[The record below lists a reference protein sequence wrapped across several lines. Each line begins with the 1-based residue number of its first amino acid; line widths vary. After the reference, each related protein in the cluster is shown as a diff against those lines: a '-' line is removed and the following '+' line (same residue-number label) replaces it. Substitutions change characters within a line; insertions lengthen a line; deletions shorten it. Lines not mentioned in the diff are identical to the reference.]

1 MQLTSSLEPEEV
13 FSAVADAIG
22 EAMASASC
30 AVFEYSPA
38 HELLTFKAVWSAD
51 DDPDARALLGTS
63 FPLSSRAS
71 YRQVVGERRTVE
83 THVND
88 AGLTQAERDEMWAD
102 LTTLTTPL
110 VFRDEVIGALT
121 CAEKSIRHITAPERD
136 LFEQLAAIAAHAIGN
151 ARLFWGQQDHNRHLA
166 ALLEASRAVSST
178 VVLDEVLSVL
188 ARKAAEALSIV
199 RCRVYEFDAASGA
212 LTERTGYLASHYAG
226 ELPAAPDLGDP
237 SSFVRR
243 ALASGEVESER
254 LVRPAQV
261 TKRRLLHRKLA
272 DQYLTRLAVPVI
284 FGGTA
289 LGVMVLLEPH
299 GEREFS
305 ETEIELAS
313 ALAEQAGAAI
323 QNAHLF
329 EALTQQAVTDG
340 LTGLHNHRMFHERLE
355 DEITRARRY
364 DSPLSLL
371 MLDIDDFKHFN
382 DTYGHQ
388 LGDEALR
395 CVARLLRTHLRQ
407 GIDMSARYGGDEFAV
422 ILPSTAVEGAA
433 VVGERLAC
441 GVSDIAVE
449 GPTANGPTSNGQR
462 IQESAVMVGER
473 LRRSVE
479 VESAS
484 VGSLSL
490 PEKITV
496 SVGVAQLAVA
506 DDAGGFVAA
515 ADAAL
520 YEAKRRGKNCVCS
533 A

>member
-1 MQLTSSLEPEEV
+1 VQLTSSLDPEEV
-13 FSAVADAIG
+13 VSAVASAIG
-22 EAMASASC
+22 AAMVSASC
-30 AVFEYSPA
+30 TVYEYSPA
-38 HELLTFKAVWSAD
+38 HELLTLKAIWSTD
-51 DDPDARALLGTS
+51 DDPEARDLLGTS
-63 FPLSSRAS
+63 FPLSSRAG

-88 AGLTQAERDEMWAD
+88 AGLSQAERDEMWAD

-110 VFRDEVIGALT
+110 VYRDEVIGVLT
-121 CAEKSIRHITAPERD
+121 CAEKSIRHITPPERE
-136 LFEQLAAIAAHAIGN
+136 LFEQLAAIAALSIGN
-151 ARLFWGQQDHNRHLA
+151 ARLFCGQQDHNRHLT

-178 VVLDEVLSVL
+178 VVLDEVLAIL
-188 ARKAAEALSIV
+188 ARQAAEALSMV
-199 RCRVYEFDAASGA
+199 RCRIYEFDATSGA
-212 LTERTGYLASHYAG
+212 LTERTGYLASHYSG
-226 ELPAAPDLGDP
+226 ELPAAPDVEDP

-254 LVRPAQV
+254 LMRPAPV
-261 TKRRLLHRKLA
+261 TKRRLLQRKLP

-284 FGGTA
+284 FGGIP
-289 LGVMVLLEPH
+289 LGVMVLLEPR

-305 ETEIELAS
+305 ETEIELAR

-329 EALTQQAVTDG
+329 EALKEQAVSDG
-340 LTGLHNHRMFHERLE
+340 LTGLYNHRLFYERLE
-355 DEITRARRY
+355 DETIRTRRFG
-364 DSPLSLL
+364 SPLSLL
-371 MLDIDDFKHFN
+371 MLDIDDFKRFN
-382 DTYGHQ
+382 DAYGHQ

-395 CVARLLRTHLRQ
+395 SVAHLLRTHLRQ
-407 GIDMSARYGGDEFAV
+407 GVDVPARYGGDEFAV

-433 VVGERLAC
+433 AVGERLAC

-462 IQESAVMVGER
+462 NRESAVMVGER

-479 VESAS
+479 TESAS
-484 VGSLSL
+484 VG
-490 PEKITV
+490 EKITV
-496 SVGVAQLAVA
+496 SVGVAQLAA
-506 DDAGGFVAA
+506 GDDAASFVGA